1 MINKNKINL
10 KGRREKIVDNISK
23 LLNEHNI
30 KQKKFC
36 EDLGYDPSTLSKWKN
51 GTSSP
56 SIEMIDA
63 IANYFNV
70 EAHQIYYTSEELEK
84 IAIKSSGTYN
94 PNDIKENV
102 IVHDYS
108 DLFTP
113 WFGFIVPVAAIVLFI
128 YFLWISKNETTSL
141 IFAMSCLILLSILLK
156 VAISPK
162 HRFVINYLDEIYHK
176 IDNKNFKHSSISKIF
191 GAFFI
196 VLLILSAIQALYEF
210 SSSLSLGIYL
220 ILSVLSLIFSFVYII
235 GIEKSMSDRQYDDG
249 FFSAK
254 AVMISIIIS
263 SCLLMLSVYTYI
275 FEDTTIWMILVN
287 ALMCVINSIVYF
299 LYIKKCQEYYLVIE
313 DENGKTSKLE
323 LK

>member
-70 EAHQIYYTSEELEK
+70 EAHQIYYTAEELEK

-102 IVHDYS
+102 TVDDYS

-113 WFGFIVPVAAIVLFI
+113 WIGFIVPVAAIVLFI
-128 YFLWISKNETTSL
+128 YCLWIAGNETTSL
-141 IFAMSCLILLSILLK
+141 ILAMSCFILLAILLK
-156 VAISPK
+156 VTLSHK

-176 IDNKNFKHSSISKIF
+176 IDNKTFKHSFISKFF

-249 FFSAK
+249 FLSAN

-263 SCLLMLSVYTYI
+263 SNLLMLSVYTYK
-275 FEDTTIWMILVN
+275 FEGTSIWMMLVN

-299 LYIKKCQEYYLVIE
+299 LYMKKCKEYYLVIE